1 MKQKQYKDIIAP
13 TQGLNHFKVK
23 ELLNSMK
30 SISFFIFFSFAS
42 IPVLFFTSCDKG
54 ASGEQSAP
62 APSSSQLSAPDF
74 INQFCSNPGVSGK
87 TQSKVSRFKA
97 YSKIDLSNLTD
108 THVDTINGV
117 PHYSL
122 NITVNNTCLLNSQ
135 AGFTYDN
142 FRNRITTSMRIQSFL
157 YHHPIRGDLD
167 ALANQLLQDDCVLR
181 ASPNQKMEFQSHT
194 ESNFT
199 WPAFNDDYVKQQKH
213 LESIDVTGGFSHI
226 YNPTLGMN
234 VLLNNGSEVIIAVVD
249 TGIDTS
255 HPDLLDN
262 YWSFTVTN
270 SNKTIDGPF
279 YGVDA
284 VSLDRLV
291 QSYTD
296 YNPYDEDGH
305 GTHVAGL
312 IGATANNDRG
322 VVGVIPYRSKIMGIK
337 VYRYNSSTGQNN
349 PYKTAVLNGARWA
362 RDKGAKVINISMGT
376 LPIYNTA
383 FDPDWEILFDEL
395 LSDGVSVV
403 LATGNGTGSDPATE
417 INNKTFAILPA
428 IYGYSYKGV
437 INVGATQAENKLRA
451 SFSHYSTKYV
461 EMSAPGTQNNNGHL
475 APGLMST
482 APTYNVLRFGT
493 TTGYAYASGTSQS
506 APQVAGAVGQVYA
519 FVKDKTGSWPS
530 PCVAEAIIQYS
541 ADKVDGLKKDFKDG
555 NHLNLH
561 RLGEVLQE
569 LY

>member
-1 MKQKQYKDIIAP
+1 
-13 TQGLNHFKVK
+13 
-23 ELLNSMK
+23 MK
-30 SISFFIFFSFAS
+30 SISFLIFFVFAS
-42 IPVLFFTSCDKG
+42 IPLAFFTSCDKG
-54 ASGEQSAP
+54 GGGGQAAG
-62 APSSSQLSAPDF
+62 APSAGQLSASDF
-74 INQFCSNPGVSGK
+74 VGQFCSNSGVSGK
-87 TQSKVSRFKA
+87 TQSKTSRFKA
-97 YSKIDLSNLTD
+97 YSKISLSNLTD
-108 THVDTINGV
+108 QNIETINGA
-117 PHYSL
+117 PHYTL
-122 NITVNNTCLLNSQ
+122 NITVNNTCLNASQ
-135 AGFTYDN
+135 SGFSYDV
-142 FRNRITTSMRIQSFL
+142 FRNRMTPSMSIQSFV
-157 YHHPIRGDLD
+157 YHQPVGGDLD
-167 ALANQLLQDDCVLR
+167 ALANQLLSDDCVLR
-181 ASPNQKMEFQSHT
+181 ASANEKMEFQSHT
-194 ESNFT
+194 ESDFT

-213 LESIDVTGGFSHI
+213 LTAIDVTGGFSHL

-234 VLLNNGSEVIIAVVD
+234 VLTRGPEVIIAVVD

-255 HPDLLDN
+255 HPDLQGN
-262 YWSFTVTN
+262 YWNFTVTN
-270 SNKTIDGPF
+270 SDNTVDGPY

-337 VYRYNSSTGQNN
+337 VYRYNSSTGQND

-362 RDKGAKVINISMGT
+362 RDRGAKVINISMGT
-376 LPIYNTA
+376 LPRYSTTYDA
-383 FDPDWEILFDEL
+383 DWEILFDEL

-403 LATGNGTGSDPATE
+403 VATGNGSGADPATE
-417 INNKTFAILPA
+417 IDNKTFSIIPA
-428 IYGYSYKGV
+428 IYGQSYKGV
-437 INVGATQAENKLRA
+437 MNVGATQAGTKLRA

-461 EMSAPGTQNNNGHL
+461 EIGAPGEQSNSGNLGT
-475 APGLMST
+475 GLMST

-506 APQVAGAVGQVYA
+506 APQVAGAMAQVYA
-519 FVKDKTGSWPS
+519 FVKDKTGKWPS
-530 PCVAEAIIQYS
+530 PCEAEAIVQFS
-541 ADKVDGLKKDFKDG
+541 AEKVEELKSEFKDG
-555 NHLNLH
+555 NHLDLH